1 MKKYRIRP
9 NDLGRIQKKL
19 IIYSFFIHEG
29 VVVLLQ
35 PPFMFRQRISC
46 RFSGFQPQASSV
58 WKHINIIIKNQNNA
72 TQYTYRNAYYYTN
85 DHVIFLKTEESSG
98 DICFTLA
105 VDNKMLIAPNNE
117 KYIKE

>member
-35 PPFMFRQRISC
+35 PPFMFRQNHLPLFWLSAAGFFSMETYTAISSI
-46 RFSGFQPQASSV
+46 RMQQTVTKRKA
-58 WKHINIIIKNQNNA
+58 
-72 TQYTYRNAYYYTN
+72 
-85 DHVIFLKTEESSG
+85 E
-98 DICFTLA
+98 
-105 VDNKMLIAPNNE
+105 
-117 KYIKE
+117 

>member
-35 PPFMFRQRISC
+35 PPFHVQAENQLPLFWLSAAGFFSMETYTAISSI
-46 RFSGFQPQASSV
+46 RMQQTVTKRKA
-58 WKHINIIIKNQNNA
+58 
-72 TQYTYRNAYYYTN
+72 
-85 DHVIFLKTEESSG
+85 E
-98 DICFTLA
+98 
-105 VDNKMLIAPNNE
+105 
-117 KYIKE
+117 